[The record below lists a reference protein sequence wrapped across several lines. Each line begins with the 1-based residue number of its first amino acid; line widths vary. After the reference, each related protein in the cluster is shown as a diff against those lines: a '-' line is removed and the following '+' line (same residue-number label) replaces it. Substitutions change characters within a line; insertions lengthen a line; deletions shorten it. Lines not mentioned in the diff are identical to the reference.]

1 MQTDLLPTQLFS
13 SKTIIWLRL
22 RVLLLSLIFL
32 FPTAVYPQATGNETH
47 RPKIALVLSGG
58 GAKGFAHIG
67 VLKILEEEGLP
78 IDLIVGTSMGSLVGG
93 IYSIGYNASELEEL
107 VKSLDWENTLTDEI
121 PRAFHSKNDQL
132 LKQRYIFSLPFSGH
146 KKLSLPQGLVKGQN
160 VLNIFCDLAGNV
172 PENADFL
179 KFPIPFACVATNLE
193 NGKEVVIKNGFLPTA
208 MYSSMAIPIAF
219 QSSIYNGMFLV
230 DGGLVNN
237 FPTDIA
243 RKLGADIIIGV
254 DIRNDFFDRKNLQSL
269 DNVVGQLIGFFD
281 QSKDSV
287 NKSLCDIIIRP
298 DVSGFSMTSF
308 TNQAVDTL
316 ILRGEKATGEFKNQ
330 ILTLK
335 EKYGLA
341 ATPTS
346 REMVKPKSWPI
357 SEITFNGNYH
367 LDPDFLTK
375 TLSLNIPGKYTS
387 AEIKTAI
394 DRLIG
399 LGGFERISYTFSD
412 RDDGKVLN
420 INITSKEVSTQNV
433 GFKANTVDG
442 ASILIN
448 TTRKNYKNIF
458 GYLSANAELSVNPG
472 LSFTAETNKTNL
484 PTLGLNIKGKYQNYN
499 LFDQGKKAFEAN
511 IFYSSASVY
520 FYQPFVRH
528 LELGMGLQEEYF
540 HGDIF
545 SKSTDVE
552 TSGKMDQFL
561 ANAYAYLAFD
571 NMDDYYFPSRG
582 INMYAEFAMMSDFK
596 KSTEISPVALF
607 KMKNVIPLDENVSLL
622 FDVYGRA
629 MFNSDSPITRMT
641 LVGGEPYTL
650 YFNYHLPFVGLPAV
664 NIAERYTYI
673 SLVGLR
679 MKLAKSQYASVLF
692 NGMWQ
697 DTDMI
702 FRENVTATYGGGFR
716 YSIKSKLGPLDITLG
731 YSGDLD
737 RPTFSANFGFWF

>member
-1 MQTDLLPTQLFS
+1 MIQKTTQTSVLKLLVFS
-13 SKTIIWLRL
+13 LA
-22 RVLLLSLIFL
+22 LIFP
-32 FPTAVYPQATGNETH
+32 FMGTSQEAKDTTH
-47 RPKIALVLSGG
+47 RPKVALVLSGG
-58 GAKGFAHIG
+58 GAKGLAHIG
-67 VLKILEEEGLP
+67 VLKVLEKEGIPL
-78 IDLIVGTSMGSLVGG
+78 DLIVGTSMGSLVGG
-93 IYSIGYNASELEEL
+93 IYSIGYNAAEIEEL
-107 VKSLDWENTLTDEI
+107 VKSLNWENTLTDEV

-132 LKQRYIFSLPFSGH
+132 LKQRYIFSLPFTGH

-172 PENADFL
+172 PVDADFL

-208 MYSSMAIPIAF
+208 MYSSMAIPVAF
-219 QSSIYNGMFLV
+219 QSSMHNGMLLA

-237 FPTDIA
+237 FPTDVA

-254 DIRNDFFDRKNLQSL
+254 DLRSDFFDRKNLQSL

-298 DVSGFSMTSF
+298 DVSGYSMTSF

-316 ILRGEKATGEFKNQ
+316 ILRGEKATDEFRNQ
-330 ILTLK
+330 IRSLK
-335 EKYGLA
+335 EKYGLT
-341 ATPTS
+341 ATPAS
-346 REMVKPKSWPI
+346 RELVKPQSWHI
-357 SEITFNGNYH
+357 SEIEFNGNYH
-367 LDPDFLTK
+367 LDPDFLAK
-375 TLSLNIPGKYTS
+375 TISLAIPGDFTS
-387 AEIKTAI
+387 AEIRTAI
-394 DRLIG
+394 DRLVG

-412 RDDGKVLN
+412 REDGKVLN
-420 INITSKEVSTQNV
+420 VNVTSKEVSTQNV

-458 GYLSANAELSVNPG
+458 GYLSASAELSVNPG

-484 PTLGLNIKGKYQNYN
+484 PTLGLNIKGKYQNFN

-511 IFYSSASVY
+511 IFYTSASVY

-540 HGDIF
+540 RGDIF
-545 SKSTDVE
+545 SKSTSVE

-561 ANAYAYLAFD
+561 ANAYTYLSLD

-582 INMYAEFAMMSDFK
+582 TNMYAEFSLMGDFNK
-596 KSTEISPVALF
+596 LTEISPVAMF
-607 KMKNVIPLDENVSLL
+607 KMKNVIPLDENICLL

-629 MFNSDSPITRMT
+629 LFNSNAPSSRLT

-679 MKLAKSQYASVLF
+679 MKLSKSQYASVLF

-702 FRENVTATYGGGFR
+702 FRDNVKATFGGGIR
-716 YSIKSKLGPLDITLG
+716 YSIKSKLGPLDVTLG
-731 YSGDLD
+731 YCGDLD

>member
-1 MQTDLLPTQLFS
+1 MIQKITQTSVLKLLVFS
-13 SKTIIWLRL
+13 LA
-22 RVLLLSLIFL
+22 LIFP
-32 FPTAVYPQATGNETH
+32 FMGTSQEAKDTTH
-47 RPKIALVLSGG
+47 RPKVALVLSGG
-58 GAKGFAHIG
+58 GAKGLAHIG
-67 VLKILEEEGLP
+67 VLKVLEKEGIPL
-78 IDLIVGTSMGSLVGG
+78 DLIVGTSMGSLVGG
-93 IYSIGYNASELEEL
+93 IYSIGYNATEIEEL
-107 VKSLDWENTLTDEI
+107 VKSLNWENTLTDEV

-132 LKQRYIFSLPFSGH
+132 LKQRYIFSLPFTGH

-172 PENADFL
+172 PVDADFL

-208 MYSSMAIPIAF
+208 MYSSMAIPVAF
-219 QSSIYNGMFLV
+219 QSSMHNGMLLA

-237 FPTDIA
+237 FPTDVA

-254 DIRNDFFDRKNLQSL
+254 DLRSDFFDRKNLQSL

-298 DVSGFSMTSF
+298 DVTGYSMTSF

-316 ILRGEKATGEFKNQ
+316 ILRGEKATDEFRNQ
-330 ILTLK
+330 IRSLK

-341 ATPTS
+341 AIPAS
-346 REMVKPKSWPI
+346 RELVKPQSWHI
-357 SEITFNGNYH
+357 SEIAFNGNYH
-367 LDPDFLTK
+367 LDPDFLAK
-375 TLSLNIPGKYTS
+375 TISLDIPGDFTS
-387 AEIKTAI
+387 AEIRTAI
-394 DRLIG
+394 DRLVG

-412 RDDGKVLN
+412 REDGKVLN
-420 INITSKEVSTQNV
+420 VNVTSKEVSTQNV

-458 GYLSANAELSVNPG
+458 GYLSASAELSVNPG

-484 PTLGLNIKGKYQNYN
+484 PTLGLNIKGKYQNFN

-511 IFYSSASVY
+511 IFYTSASVY

-540 HGDIF
+540 RGDIF
-545 SKSTDVE
+545 SKSTSVE

-561 ANAYAYLAFD
+561 ANAYTYLSLD

-582 INMYAEFAMMSDFK
+582 TNMYAEFSLMGDFNK
-596 KSTEISPVALF
+596 LTEISPVAMF
-607 KMKNVIPLDENVSLL
+607 KMKNVIPLDENICLL

-629 MFNSDSPITRMT
+629 LFNSNAPSSRLT

-702 FRENVTATYGGGFR
+702 FRDNVKATFGGGFR
-716 YSIKSKLGPLDITLG
+716 YSIKSKLGPLDVTLG
-731 YSGDLD
+731 YCGDLD

>member
-1 MQTDLLPTQLFS
+1 MQTDRRPTQQLS
-13 SKTIIWLRL
+13 SKIIIWQRL

-32 FPTAVYPQATGNETH
+32 CPIAAYPQAAGNEPH

-67 VLKILEEEGLP
+67 VLKVLEEEGLP

-93 IYSIGYNASELEEL
+93 IYSIGYNATELEEL
-107 VKSLDWENTLTDEI
+107 VKSLEWENTLTDEI

-172 PENADFL
+172 PSDADFQ

-193 NGKEVVIKNGFLPTA
+193 NGKEVVLKSGLLPTA

-219 QSSIYNGMFLV
+219 QSSMHNGMFLV

-237 FPTDIA
+237 FPTDVA

-298 DVSGFSMTSF
+298 DVSGYSMTSF

-316 ILRGEKATGEFKNQ
+316 ILRGEKATREFKNQ
-330 ILTLK
+330 IHSLK
-335 EKYGLA
+335 EKYQLTA
-341 ATPTS
+341 SPVS
-346 REMVKPKSWPI
+346 REMVKPLIRRI
-357 SEITFNGNYH
+357 SEITFTGNYH
-367 LDPDFLTK
+367 LDPDFLQK
-375 TLSLNIPGKYTS
+375 NLSLDIPGEYTS

-399 LGGFERISYTFSD
+399 LGGFERIYYTFSD
-412 RDDGKVLN
+412 GANGKVLN
-420 INITSKEVSTQNV
+420 INITSKEVSTQNI
-433 GFKANTVDG
+433 GFKANTIDG
-442 ASILIN
+442 AAILIN

-458 GYLSANAELSVNPG
+458 GYLSASAELSVNPE

-499 LFDQGKKAFEAN
+499 IFDQGKKAFEAN
-511 IFYSSASVY
+511 IFYTSGSVY

-545 SKSTDVE
+545 SKSTNVE

-561 ANAYAYLAFD
+561 ANAYTYLSFD
-571 NMDDYYFPSRG
+571 NMDDYYFPTRG
-582 INMYAEFAMMSDFK
+582 TNMYAEFSIMSNFNK
-596 KSTEISPVALF
+596 TTEISPVALF
-607 KMKNVIPLDENVSLL
+607 KMKNVIPLDENICLL
-622 FDVYGRA
+622 FDLYGRA

-641 LVGGEPYTL
+641 LVGGEPYTQ

-664 NIAERYTYI
+664 NIAERYTYV

-679 MKLAKSQYASVLF
+679 LKLAKSQYASVLF

-716 YSIKSKLGPLDITLG
+716 YSIKSKLGPLDVTLG
-731 YSGDLD
+731 YCGDLD